1 MSGAHVLVSLH
12 HRRWQ
17 VGSLSR
23 LAACECKALH
33 EHNFPGWTYLG
44 TWFSVLSLGD
54 FDSEDRFEVESYEAL
69 GSGFGDDEAQRL
81 MREQSEQFIDYS
93 TRPVTTISRL
103 AGEIRIVKGM

>member
-1 MSGAHVLVSLH
+1 MLTYSYRYNVVPGKAGAYRDWL
-12 HRRWQ
+12 
-17 VGSLSR
+17 
-23 LAACECKALH
+23 LANDKALH